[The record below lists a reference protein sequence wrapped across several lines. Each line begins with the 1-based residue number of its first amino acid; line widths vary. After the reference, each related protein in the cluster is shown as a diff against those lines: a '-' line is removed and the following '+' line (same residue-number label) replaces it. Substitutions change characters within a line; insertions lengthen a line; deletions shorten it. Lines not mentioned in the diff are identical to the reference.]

1 MKFECLT
8 NYNPKTMFGTGEL
21 CLMIICLST
30 KFDNSCSSPSFCL
43 CQCCV
48 LAYWLKMYLPMQGTS
63 QGFCCFWDSIR
74 IFVWCLRIHVQAKH
88 GICLPTLHQ
97 PVFLRRRH
105 GRWHF
110 SLLFRVY
117 HVYEVPFWAVLFLKF
132 VMFLFWAKWN
142 GIILF
147 FST

>member
-1 MKFECLT
+1 
-8 NYNPKTMFGTGEL
+8 MFGTGEL
-21 CLMIICLST
+21 CLIIICLST
-30 KFDNSCSSPSFCL
+30 KFDNSCSSPLLCL

-48 LAYWLKMYLPMQGTS
+48 LLNWLKMYQCCVLLNWLKMYLPPQGTS

-74 IFVWCLRIHVQAKH
+74 IFVWCLWIHVQAKH
-88 GICLPTLHQ
+88 GMLFGTLDQ

-110 SLLFRVY
+110 SHLFRVY
-117 HVYEVPFWAVLFLKF
+117 HVYEVPFLGCTFTSVC
-132 VMFLFWAKWN
+132 LFWAKWN

-147 FST
+147 FS